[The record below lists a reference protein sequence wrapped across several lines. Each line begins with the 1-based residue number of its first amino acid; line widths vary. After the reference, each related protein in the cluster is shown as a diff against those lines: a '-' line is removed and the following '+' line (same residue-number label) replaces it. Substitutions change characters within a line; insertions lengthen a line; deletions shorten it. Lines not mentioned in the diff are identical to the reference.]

1 LTFDWNDANRDHV
14 ARHSVTTLE
23 AEQAF
28 INLPIDLEEQYDE
41 FDGWRYVQI
50 GETNSGRILVFL
62 STVRGNAVRIISA
75 WDAPKGY
82 KDFYLRQKV
91 SEQWNNKK

>member
-1 LTFDWNDANRDHV
+1 LTFDWDDANRYHV
-14 ARHSVTTLE
+14 ARHNVTALE

-28 INLPIDLEEQYDE
+28 INLPIDIEEQFDE
-41 FDGWRYVQI
+41 FDGWRYLQV

-62 STVRGNAVRIISA
+62 SIVRNNAARIISA

-91 SEQWNNKK
+91 REQWKDKT